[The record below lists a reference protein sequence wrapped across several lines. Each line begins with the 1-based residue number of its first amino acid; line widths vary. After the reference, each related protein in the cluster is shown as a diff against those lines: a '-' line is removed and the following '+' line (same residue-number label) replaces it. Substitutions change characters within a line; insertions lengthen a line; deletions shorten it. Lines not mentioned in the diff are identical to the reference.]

1 MESFFRIYERSFYM
15 ASEKS
20 LNLKKEV
27 VSEISDKIKNSA
39 SVIVFTYQGLTVSEL
54 AELRTELKKSNS
66 EVKVYKNTLA
76 KRAFQD
82 LKIDNAEFWEGPN
95 AILFGGDLLEPI
107 KAISKFSKDRE
118 NVQIRTGY
126 ADGKILTLDE
136 IKAYASIP
144 SREGLLTMF
153 AGGLMQYAKNFAIG
167 VDLYA
172 KKLEEN
178 K

>member
-1 MESFFRIYERSFYM
+1 M

-20 LNLKKEV
+20 LNLKKGIV
-27 VSEISDKIKNSA
+27 KEISDKIKSSA
-39 SVIVFTYQGLTVSEL
+39 SVIVFTYQGLTVEEISEL
-54 AELRTELKKSNS
+54 RSELKKSNS
-66 EVKVYKNTLA
+66 EVKIYKNTLA

-82 LKIDNAEFWEGPN
+82 ADIKNEEFWEGPN

-107 KAISKFSKDRE
+107 KVLSKFSKDRD

-126 ADGKILTLDE
+126 ADGKILSLDD

-153 AGGLMQYAKNFAIG
+153 AGGLMQYAKYFAIG
-167 VDLYA
+167 VDMYA
-172 KKLEEN
+172 KQLEEN

>member
-1 MESFFRIYERSFYM
+1 M

-20 LNLKKEV
+20 LKLKGEV
-27 VSEISDKIKNSA
+27 VNEIREKIENSA
-39 SVIVFTYQGLTVSEL
+39 SLVVFTYQGLTVGEM

-66 EVKVYKNTLA
+66 EIKVYKNTLA

-107 KAISKFSKDRE
+107 KVISKFSKDRD

-126 ADGKILTLDE
+126 ADGKILTIDE

-153 AGGLMQYAKNFAIG
+153 AGGLMQYARNFAIG

>member
-1 MESFFRIYERSFYM
+1 M

-27 VSEISDKIKNSA
+27 VSEISEKINNSA
-39 SVIVFTYQGLTVSEL
+39 SVIVFTYQGLTVEDMAS
-54 AELRTELKKSNS
+54 LRNELKKSNS

-76 KRAFQD
+76 KRAFLDANIQ
-82 LKIDNAEFWEGPN
+82 NEEFWEGPN

-107 KAISKFSKDRE
+107 KVISKFSKEHE
-118 NVQIRTGY
+118 NVKITTGY
-126 ADGKILTLDE
+126 ADGKILSIDE
-136 IKAYASIP
+136 IQAYASIP

-153 AGGLMQYAKNFAIG
+153 AGGLMQYAKYFAIG

-178 K
+178 N

>member
-1 MESFFRIYERSFYM
+1 M

-20 LNLKKEV
+20 LNLKRGV
-27 VSEISDKIKNSA
+27 VSEITDKIKNSA
-39 SVIVFTYQGLTVSEL
+39 SVIVFTYQGLTVAEM
-54 AELRTELKKSNS
+54 AELRIELKKSNS

-82 LKIDNAEFWEGPN
+82 SGVQNEEFWEGPN

-107 KAISKFSKDRE
+107 KVISKFAKGRD

-136 IKAYASIP
+136 INAYASIP

-153 AGGLMQYAKNFAIG
+153 AGGLMQYAKYFAIG

-172 KKLEEN
+172 KKKEEN
-178 K
+178 

>member
-1 MESFFRIYERSFYM
+1 M

-27 VSEISDKIKNSA
+27 VSEITDKIKNSA
-39 SVIVFTYQGLTVSEL
+39 SVIVFTYQGLSVQEL
-54 AELRTELKKSNS
+54 SELRTELKKSGS
-66 EVKVYKNTLA
+66 EVKIYKNTLA

-82 LKIDNAEFWEGPN
+82 ANINNEEFWEGPN
-95 AILFGGDLLEPI
+95 AILFGGDLLDPI
-107 KAISKFSKDRE
+107 KVISKFSKDNDNIE
-118 NVQIRTGY
+118 IRTGY
-126 ADGKILTLDE
+126 ADGKVLSLDD

-153 AGGLMQYAKNFAIG
+153 AGGIMQYAKHFAIG
-167 VDLYA
+167 IDLYA

-178 K
+178 N

>member
-1 MESFFRIYERSFYM
+1 MGKFFQNNERSFYM

-20 LNLKKEV
+20 LNQKKEV
-27 VSEISDKIKNSA
+27 VKEISDKIQSSA
-39 SVIVFTYQGLTVSEL
+39 SVIVFTYQGLTVSEMS
-54 AELRTELKKSNS
+54 ELRTELKKSNS

-76 KRAFQD
+76 KRAFLD
-82 LKIDNAEFWEGPN
+82 SDIKNEEFWEGPN

-107 KAISKFSKDRE
+107 KVISKFSKDRD

-126 ADGKILTLDE
+126 ADGKILSLEE

-144 SREGLLTMF
+144 SRDGLLTMF
-153 AGGLMQYAKNFAIG
+153 AGGLMQYAKYFAMG
-167 VDLYA
+167 VDMYA

>member
-1 MESFFRIYERSFYM
+1 M

-39 SVIVFTYQGLTVSEL
+39 SVIVFTYQGLTVADL
-54 AELRTELKKSNS
+54 ANLRRELKKSNS

-76 KRAFQD
+76 KRAFED
-82 LKIDNAEFWEGPN
+82 AKIENSEFWEGPN

-107 KAISKFSKDRE
+107 KVISEFSKDNDAVE
-118 NVQIRTGY
+118 IKTGY
-126 ADGKILTLDE
+126 ADGKILSLED
-136 IKAYASIP
+136 IKAYATIP
-144 SREGLLTMF
+144 SREGLLSMF
-153 AGGLMQYAKNFAIG
+153 AGGLMQHARNFAIG

>member
-1 MESFFRIYERSFYM
+1 M

-39 SVIVFTYQGLTVSEL
+39 SVIVFTYQGLTVGEMAS
-54 AELRTELKKSNS
+54 LREELKKSGS
-66 EVKVYKNTLA
+66 EVKIYKNTLA
-76 KRAFQD
+76 KRAFLD
-82 LKIDNAEFWEGPN
+82 ADIKNEEFWEGPN

-107 KAISKFSKDRE
+107 KVISKFSKDRD
-118 NVQIRTGY
+118 NVKIKTGY
-126 ADGKILTLDE
+126 ADGKILSLDE
-136 IKAYASIP
+136 IKAYATIP

-153 AGGLMQYAKNFAIG
+153 AGGIMQYAKYFAIG
-167 VDLYA
+167 IDMYA

-178 K
+178 N